1 MTQLDEHGARIL
13 AFVECY
19 QRKYHRSPSY
29 REIGAAVGLASS
41 DHVARDLR
49 RLVELGYLS
58 FTPGIS
64 RSIVLLKTPQAQ
76 IHSNNLRLPN
86 FNTPRA
92 AVPASD
98 GLDELAASLFQDEKD
113 TFILRARGEALR
125 DAELEEGDLIVI
137 KRGEAFREG
146 DMLALWLKNERRTA
160 LKYVYH
166 ENGRLRLHSANE
178 ALPPDYVKSSDV
190 EIRGTVL
197 AIIRKRGT

>member
-58 FTPGIS
+58 FTPGVS
-64 RSIVLLKTPQAQ
+64 RSIVLLKTPRAQ
-76 IHSNNLRLPN
+76 TRSTNLRLFN
-86 FNTPRA
+86 FTPRVDA
-92 AVPASD
+92 PASD
-98 GLDELAASLFQDEKD
+98 ELNELAANLFPDEKD
-113 TFILRARGEALR
+113 TFILRAHGESLR
-125 DAELEEGDLIVI
+125 EAELEEGDLVVI

-166 ENGRLRLHSANE
+166 ENGRLRLHAVNE
-178 ALPPDYVKSSDV
+178 QQAPDYVQPSDI

-197 AIIRKRGT
+197 AIIRKHGM

>member
-19 QRKYHRSPSY
+19 QRTYHRSPSY

-41 DHVARDLR
+41 NHVARDLR

-58 FTPGIS
+58 FTPGVS
-64 RSIVLLKTPQAQ
+64 RSIVLLKTPRAQ
-76 IHSNNLRLPN
+76 TRSTNLRLFN
-86 FNTPRA
+86 FTPRVDA
-92 AVPASD
+92 PASD
-98 GLDELAASLFQDEKD
+98 ELNELAANLFPDEKD
-113 TFILRARGEALR
+113 TFILRAHGESLR
-125 DAELEEGDLIVI
+125 EAELAEGDLVVI
-137 KRGEAFREG
+137 KRGAAFREG

-160 LKYVYH
+160 LKYVYP

-178 ALPPDYVKSSDV
+178 AFPPDYVKPSDV